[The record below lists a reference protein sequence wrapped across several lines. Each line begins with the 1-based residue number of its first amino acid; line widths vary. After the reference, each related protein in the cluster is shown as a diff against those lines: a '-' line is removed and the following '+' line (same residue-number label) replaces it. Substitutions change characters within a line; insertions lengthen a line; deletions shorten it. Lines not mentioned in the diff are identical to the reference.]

1 MLNSFPFFIGYRYF
15 KSGSSSN
22 LISFISF
29 MAILGLVLGVALLIL
44 VMSIMN
50 GFESEMETKILGSVP
65 HIQIGKKNGVEDLPK
80 LIDLVKADENVHAV
94 MSFSKTDGMLINS
107 GVSLP
112 IELLGIDV
120 TNSNEFVGNFLTQDL
135 LSSLKKNRK
144 DFLLAKGVAEK
155 LSVQIGDTVALIVP
169 QFESFNHTEFSPKIF
184 SFRVGGIFITHTALD
199 QKLVLGS
206 LPAVNKIVGS
216 LDPQGVQVKLNDIF
230 SARETGF
237 RLVSKLPPSYYFSD
251 WIQTHGN
258 LYQAIK
264 MSRKMII
271 LLVLFIIVI
280 AVFNVVSMLMMV
292 VVDKRSDISV
302 LRTQGARNSDIVLIF
317 LTQGFLIGVIGSLIG
332 AIVGIFSALNAPAV
346 INRIES
352 FFEFS
357 FLNSKVYPI
366 DYLPSQLFW
375 GDVILVVSVAIAL
388 NLVVTIYPSLKA
400 AKVDPA
406 KELKYE

>member
-1 MLNSFPFFIGYRYF
+1 MLNSFPFFVGYRYF
-15 KSGSSSN
+15 RSGSSSN
-22 LISFISF
+22 LVSFISF
-29 MAILGLVLGVALLIL
+29 MAILGLALGVALLIL

-80 LIDLVKADENVHAV
+80 LINLVNADENVHAV
-94 MSFSKTDGMLINS
+94 MSFSKTDGMLLNS

-120 TNSNEFVGNFLTQDL
+120 INSNEFVGNFLTKDL
-135 LSSLKKNRK
+135 LSSLKKNGK

-184 SFRVGGIFITHTALD
+184 SFKVGGIFITHTALD

-206 LPAVNKIVGS
+206 LPSVNKIVGS
-216 LDPQGVQVKLNDIF
+216 FDAQGIQVKLNDIF

-237 RLVSKLPPSYYFSD
+237 RLVSKLPISYYFSD

-271 LLVLFIIVI
+271 LLVLFIIII

-292 VVDKRSDISV
+292 VIDKRSDISV
-302 LRTQGARNSDIVLIF
+302 FRTQGARNSDIILIF
-317 LTQGFLIGVIGSLIG
+317 LTQGFLIGVVGSLIG
-332 AIVGIFSALNAPAV
+332 AIIGILSSLNAPVV
-346 INRIES
+346 INKIES
-352 FFEFS
+352 FFEFN

-375 GDVILVVSVAIAL
+375 GDVVSVVLVAIVL

-400 AKVDPA
+400 AKVNPA

>member
-1 MLNSFPFFIGYRYF
+1 
-15 KSGSSSN
+15 
-22 LISFISF
+22 
-29 MAILGLVLGVALLIL
+29 MAILGLALGVALLIL

-80 LIDLVKADENVHAV
+80 LINLVNADENVHAV
-94 MSFSKTDGMLINS
+94 MSFSKTDGMLLNS

-112 IELLGIDV
+112 IELLGIDLI
-120 TNSNEFVGNFLTQDL
+120 NSNEFVGNFLTKDL
-135 LSSLKKNRK
+135 LSSLKKNGK

-155 LSVQIGDTVALIVP
+155 LSVQSGDTVALIVP

-184 SFRVGGIFITHTALD
+184 SFKVGGIFITHTALD

-206 LPAVNKIVGS
+206 LPSVNKIVGS
-216 LDPQGVQVKLNDIF
+216 FDAQGIQVKLNDIF

-237 RLVSKLPPSYYFSD
+237 RLVSKLPISYYFSD

-271 LLVLFIIVI
+271 LLVLFIIII

-292 VVDKRSDISV
+292 VIDKRSDISV
-302 LRTQGARNSDIVLIF
+302 FRTQGARNSDIILIF
-317 LTQGFLIGVIGSLIG
+317 LTQGFLIGVVGSLIG
-332 AIVGIFSALNAPAV
+332 AIIGILSSLNAPVV
-346 INRIES
+346 INKIES
-352 FFEFS
+352 FFEFN

-375 GDVILVVSVAIAL
+375 GDVVLVVLVAIVL

-400 AKVDPA
+400 AKVNPA

>member
-1 MLNSFPFFIGYRYF
+1 MLNSFPFFVGYRYF
-15 KSGSSSN
+15 RSGSSSN
-22 LISFISF
+22 LVSFISF
-29 MAILGLVLGVALLIL
+29 MAILGLALGVALLIL

-80 LIDLVKADENVHAV
+80 LINLVNADENVHAV
-94 MSFSKTDGMLINS
+94 MSFSKTDGMLLNS

-120 TNSNEFVGNFLTQDL
+120 TNSNEFVGNFLTKDL
-135 LSSLKKNRK
+135 LSSLKKNGK

-155 LSVQIGDTVALIVP
+155 LSVQSGDTVALIVP

-184 SFRVGGIFITHTALD
+184 SFKVGGIFITHTALD

-206 LPAVNKIVGS
+206 LPSVNKIVGS
-216 LDPQGVQVKLNDIF
+216 SDAQGIQVKLNDIF

-237 RLVSKLPPSYYFSD
+237 RLVSKLPTSYYFSD

-271 LLVLFIIVI
+271 LLVLFIIII

-292 VVDKRSDISV
+292 VIDKRSDISV
-302 LRTQGARNSDIVLIF
+302 FRTQGARNSDIILIF
-317 LTQGFLIGVIGSLIG
+317 LTQGFLIGVVGSLIG
-332 AIVGIFSALNAPAV
+332 AIIGILSALNAPVV
-346 INRIES
+346 INGIES
-352 FFEFS
+352 FFEFN

-375 GDVILVVSVAIAL
+375 GDVVLVVLVAIVL

-400 AKVDPA
+400 AKVNPA

>member
-1 MLNSFPFFIGYRYF
+1 MLNSFPFFVGYRYF
-15 KSGSSSN
+15 RSGSSSN
-22 LISFISF
+22 LVSFISF
-29 MAILGLVLGVALLIL
+29 MAILGLALGVALLIL

-80 LIDLVKADENVHAV
+80 LINLVNADENVHAV
-94 MSFSKTDGMLINS
+94 MSFSKTDGMLLNS

-112 IELLGIDV
+112 IELLGIDLI
-120 TNSNEFVGNFLTQDL
+120 NSNEFVGNFLTKDL
-135 LSSLKKNRK
+135 LSSLKKNGK

-155 LSVQIGDTVALIVP
+155 LSVQSGDTVALIVP

-184 SFRVGGIFITHTALD
+184 SFKVGGIFITHTALD

-206 LPAVNKIVGS
+206 LPSVNKIVGS
-216 LDPQGVQVKLNDIF
+216 FDAQGIQVKLNDIF

-237 RLVSKLPPSYYFSD
+237 RLVSKLPISYYFSD

-271 LLVLFIIVI
+271 LLVLFIIII

-292 VVDKRSDISV
+292 VIDKRSDISV
-302 LRTQGARNSDIVLIF
+302 FRTQGARNSDIILIF
-317 LTQGFLIGVIGSLIG
+317 LTQGFLIGVVGSLIG
-332 AIVGIFSALNAPAV
+332 AIIGILSALNAPVV
-346 INRIES
+346 INKIES
-352 FFEFS
+352 FFEFN

-375 GDVILVVSVAIAL
+375 GDVVLVVLVAIVL

-400 AKVDPA
+400 AKVNPA

>member
-1 MLNSFPFFIGYRYF
+1 MLNSFPFFVGYRYF
-15 KSGSSSN
+15 RSGSSSN
-22 LISFISF
+22 LVSFISF
-29 MAILGLVLGVALLIL
+29 MAILGLALGVALLIL

-80 LIDLVKADENVHAV
+80 LINLVNADENVHAV
-94 MSFSKTDGMLINS
+94 MSFSKTDGMLLNS

-120 TNSNEFVGNFLTQDL
+120 TNSNEFVGSFLTKDL
-135 LSSLKKNRK
+135 LSSLKKNGK

-155 LSVQIGDTVALIVP
+155 LSVQSGDTVALIVP

-184 SFRVGGIFITHTALD
+184 SFKVGGIFITHTALD

-206 LPAVNKIVGS
+206 LPSVNKIVGS
-216 LDPQGVQVKLNDIF
+216 SDAQGIQVKLNDIF

-237 RLVSKLPPSYYFSD
+237 RLVSKLPTSYYFSD

-271 LLVLFIIVI
+271 LLVLFIIII

-292 VVDKRSDISV
+292 VIDKRSDISV
-302 LRTQGARNSDIVLIF
+302 FRTQGARNSDIILIF
-317 LTQGFLIGVIGSLIG
+317 LTQGFLIGVVGSLIG
-332 AIVGIFSALNAPAV
+332 AIIGILSALNAPVV
-346 INRIES
+346 INGIES
-352 FFEFS
+352 FFEFN

-375 GDVILVVSVAIAL
+375 GDVVLVVLVAIVL

-400 AKVDPA
+400 AKVNPA

>member
-1 MLNSFPFFIGYRYF
+1 MLNSFPFFVGYRYF
-15 KSGSSSN
+15 RSGSSSN
-22 LISFISF
+22 LVSFISF
-29 MAILGLVLGVALLIL
+29 MAILGLALGVALLIL

-80 LIDLVKADENVHAV
+80 LINLVNADENVHAV
-94 MSFSKTDGMLINS
+94 MSFSKTDGMVLNS

-112 IELLGIDV
+112 IELLGIDLI
-120 TNSNEFVGNFLTQDL
+120 NSNEFVGNFLTKDL
-135 LSSLKKNRK
+135 LSSLKKNGK

-155 LSVQIGDTVALIVP
+155 LSVQSGDTVALIVP

-184 SFRVGGIFITHTALD
+184 SFKVGGIFITHTALD

-206 LPAVNKIVGS
+206 LPSVNKIVGS
-216 LDPQGVQVKLNDIF
+216 SDAQGIQVKLNDIF

-237 RLVSKLPPSYYFSD
+237 RLVSKLPISYYFSD

-271 LLVLFIIVI
+271 LLVLFIIGI

-292 VVDKRSDISV
+292 VIDKRSDISV
-302 LRTQGARNSDIVLIF
+302 FRTQGARNSDIILIF
-317 LTQGFLIGVIGSLIG
+317 LTQGFLIGVVGSLIG
-332 AIVGIFSALNAPAV
+332 AIIGILSSLNAPVV
-346 INRIES
+346 INKIES
-352 FFEFS
+352 FFEFN

-375 GDVILVVSVAIAL
+375 GDVVLVVLVAIVL

-400 AKVDPA
+400 AKVNPA

>member
-1 MLNSFPFFIGYRYF
+1 MLKSFPFFVGYRYF
-15 KSGSSSN
+15 RSGSSSN
-22 LISFISF
+22 LVSFISF
-29 MAILGLVLGVALLIL
+29 MAILGLALGVALLIL

-80 LIDLVKADENVHAV
+80 LINLVNADENVHAV
-94 MSFSKTDGMLINS
+94 MSFSKTDGMLLNS

-112 IELLGIDV
+112 IELLGIDLI
-120 TNSNEFVGNFLTQDL
+120 NSSEFVGNFLTKDL
-135 LSSLKKNRK
+135 LSSLKKNGK

-155 LSVQIGDTVALIVP
+155 LSVQSGDTVALIVP

-184 SFRVGGIFITHTALD
+184 SFKVGGIFITHTALD

-206 LPAVNKIVGS
+206 LPSVNKIVGS
-216 LDPQGVQVKLNDIF
+216 FDAQGIQVKLNDIF

-237 RLVSKLPPSYYFSD
+237 RLVSKLPISYYFSD

-271 LLVLFIIVI
+271 LLVLFIIII

-292 VVDKRSDISV
+292 VIDKRSDISV
-302 LRTQGARNSDIVLIF
+302 FRTQGARNSDIILIF
-317 LTQGFLIGVIGSLIG
+317 LTQGFLIGVVGSLIG
-332 AIVGIFSALNAPAV
+332 AIIGILSALNAPVV
-346 INRIES
+346 INKIES
-352 FFEFS
+352 FFEFN

-375 GDVILVVSVAIAL
+375 GDVVLVVLVAIVL

-400 AKVDPA
+400 AKVNPA

>member
-1 MLNSFPFFIGYRYF
+1 MLNSFPFFVGYRYF
-15 KSGSSSN
+15 RSGSSSN
-22 LISFISF
+22 LVSFISF
-29 MAILGLVLGVALLIL
+29 MAILGLALGVALLIL

-80 LIDLVKADENVHAV
+80 LINLVNADENVHAV
-94 MSFSKTDGMLINS
+94 MSFSKTDGMLLNS

-112 IELLGIDV
+112 IELLGIDLI
-120 TNSNEFVGNFLTQDL
+120 NSNEFVGNFLTKDL
-135 LSSLKKNRK
+135 LSSLKKNGK

-155 LSVQIGDTVALIVP
+155 LSVQSGDTVALIVP

-184 SFRVGGIFITHTALD
+184 SFKVGGIFITHTALD

-206 LPAVNKIVGS
+206 LPSVNKIVGS
-216 LDPQGVQVKLNDIF
+216 FDAQGIQVKLNDIF

-237 RLVSKLPPSYYFSD
+237 RLVSKLPISYYFSD

-271 LLVLFIIVI
+271 LLVLFIIII

-292 VVDKRSDISV
+292 VIDKRSDISV
-302 LRTQGARNSDIVLIF
+302 FRTQGARNSDIILIF
-317 LTQGFLIGVIGSLIG
+317 LTQGFLIGVVGSLIG
-332 AIVGIFSALNAPAV
+332 AIIGILSSLNAPVV
-346 INRIES
+346 INKIES
-352 FFEFS
+352 FFEFN

-375 GDVILVVSVAIAL
+375 GDVVLVVLVAIVL

-400 AKVDPA
+400 AKVNPA

>member
-1 MLNSFPFFIGYRYF
+1 MLNSFPFFVGYRYF
-15 KSGSSSN
+15 RSGSSSN
-22 LISFISF
+22 LVSFISF
-29 MAILGLVLGVALLIL
+29 MAILGLALGVALLIL

-80 LIDLVKADENVHAV
+80 LINLVNADENVHAV
-94 MSFSKTDGMLINS
+94 MSFSKTDGMVLNS

-112 IELLGIDV
+112 IELLGIDLI
-120 TNSNEFVGNFLTQDL
+120 NSNEFVGNFLTKDL
-135 LSSLKKNRK
+135 LSSLKKNGK

-155 LSVQIGDTVALIVP
+155 LSVQSGDTVALIVP

-184 SFRVGGIFITHTALD
+184 SFKVGGIFITHTALD

-206 LPAVNKIVGS
+206 LPSVNKIVGS
-216 LDPQGVQVKLNDIF
+216 FDAQGIQVKLNDIF

-237 RLVSKLPPSYYFSD
+237 RLVSKLPTSYYFSD

-271 LLVLFIIVI
+271 LLVLFIIII

-292 VVDKRSDISV
+292 VIDKRSDISV
-302 LRTQGARNSDIVLIF
+302 FRTQGARNSDIILIF
-317 LTQGFLIGVIGSLIG
+317 LTQGFLIGVVGSLIG
-332 AIVGIFSALNAPAV
+332 AIIGILSALNAPVV
-346 INRIES
+346 INGIES
-352 FFEFS
+352 FFEFN

-375 GDVILVVSVAIAL
+375 GDVVLVVLVAIVL

-400 AKVDPA
+400 AKVNPA

>member
-1 MLNSFPFFIGYRYF
+1 MLNSFPFFVGYRYF
-15 KSGSSSN
+15 RSGSSSN

-29 MAILGLVLGVALLIL
+29 MAILGLALGVALLIL

-80 LIDLVKADENVHAV
+80 LINLVNADENVHAV
-94 MSFSKTDGMLINS
+94 MSFSKTDGMLLNS

-120 TNSNEFVGNFLTQDL
+120 INSNEFVGNFLTKDL
-135 LSSLKKNRK
+135 LSSLKKNGK

-155 LSVQIGDTVALIVP
+155 LSVQSGDTVALIVP

-184 SFRVGGIFITHTALD
+184 SFKVGGIFITHTALD

-206 LPAVNKIVGS
+206 LPSVNKIVGS
-216 LDPQGVQVKLNDIF
+216 FDAQGIQVKLNDIF

-237 RLVSKLPPSYYFSD
+237 RLVSKLPISYYFSD

-271 LLVLFIIVI
+271 LLVLFIIII

-292 VVDKRSDISV
+292 VIDKRSDISV
-302 LRTQGARNSDIVLIF
+302 FRTQGARNSDIILIF

-332 AIVGIFSALNAPAV
+332 AIIGILSALNAPVV
-346 INRIES
+346 INKIEL
-352 FFEFS
+352 FFEFN

-375 GDVILVVSVAIAL
+375 SDVALVVLVAIVL

-400 AKVDPA
+400 AKVNPA

>member
-1 MLNSFPFFIGYRYF
+1 MLNSFPFFVGYRYF
-15 KSGSSSN
+15 RSGSSSN
-22 LISFISF
+22 LVSFISF
-29 MAILGLVLGVALLIL
+29 MAILGLALGVALLIL

-80 LIDLVKADENVHAV
+80 LINLVNADENVHAV
-94 MSFSKTDGMLINS
+94 MSFSKTDGMLLNS

-120 TNSNEFVGNFLTQDL
+120 TNSNEFVGNFLTKDL
-135 LSSLKKNRK
+135 LSSLKKNGK

-155 LSVQIGDTVALIVP
+155 LSVQSGDTVALIVP

-184 SFRVGGIFITHTALD
+184 SFKVGGIFITHTALD

-206 LPAVNKIVGS
+206 LPSVNKIVGS
-216 LDPQGVQVKLNDIF
+216 FDAQGIQVKLNDIF

-237 RLVSKLPPSYYFSD
+237 RLVSKLPTSYYFSD

-271 LLVLFIIVI
+271 LLVLFIIII

-292 VVDKRSDISV
+292 VIDKRSDISV
-302 LRTQGARNSDIVLIF
+302 FRTQGARNSDIILIF
-317 LTQGFLIGVIGSLIG
+317 LTQGFLIGVVGSLIG
-332 AIVGIFSALNAPAV
+332 AIIGILSALNAPVV
-346 INRIES
+346 INGIES
-352 FFEFS
+352 FFEFN

-375 GDVILVVSVAIAL
+375 GDVVLVVLVAIVL

-400 AKVDPA
+400 AKVNPA

>member
-1 MLNSFPFFIGYRYF
+1 MLNSFPFFVGYRYF
-15 KSGSSSN
+15 RSGSSSN
-22 LISFISF
+22 LVSFISF
-29 MAILGLVLGVALLIL
+29 MAILGLALGVALLIL

-80 LIDLVKADENVHAV
+80 LINLVNADENVHAV
-94 MSFSKTDGMLINS
+94 MSFSKTDGMVLNS

-112 IELLGIDV
+112 IELLGIDLI
-120 TNSNEFVGNFLTQDL
+120 NSNEFVGNFLTKDL
-135 LSSLKKNRK
+135 LSSLKKNGK

-155 LSVQIGDTVALIVP
+155 LSVQSGDTVALIVP

-184 SFRVGGIFITHTALD
+184 SFKVGGIFITHTALD

-206 LPAVNKIVGS
+206 LPSVNKIVGS
-216 LDPQGVQVKLNDIF
+216 SDAQGIQVKLNDIF

-237 RLVSKLPPSYYFSD
+237 RLVSKLPISYYFSD

-271 LLVLFIIVI
+271 LLVLFIIII

-292 VVDKRSDISV
+292 VIDKRSDISV
-302 LRTQGARNSDIVLIF
+302 FRTQGARNSDIILIF
-317 LTQGFLIGVIGSLIG
+317 LTQGFLIGVVGSLIG
-332 AIVGIFSALNAPAV
+332 AIIGILSALNAPVV
-346 INRIES
+346 INGIES
-352 FFEFS
+352 FFEFN

-375 GDVILVVSVAIAL
+375 GDVVLVVLVAIVL

-400 AKVDPA
+400 AKVNPA

>member
-1 MLNSFPFFIGYRYF
+1 MLKSFPFFVGYRYF
-15 KSGSSSN
+15 RSGSSSN
-22 LISFISF
+22 LVSFISF
-29 MAILGLVLGVALLIL
+29 MAILGLALGVALLIL

-80 LIDLVKADENVHAV
+80 LINLVNADENVHAV
-94 MSFSKTDGMLINS
+94 MSFSKTDGMLLNS

-112 IELLGIDV
+112 IELLGIDLI
-120 TNSNEFVGNFLTQDL
+120 NSSEFVGNFLTKDL
-135 LSSLKKNRK
+135 LSSLKKNGK

-155 LSVQIGDTVALIVP
+155 LSVQSGDTVALIVP

-184 SFRVGGIFITHTALD
+184 SFKVGGIFITHTALD

-206 LPAVNKIVGS
+206 LPSVNKIVGS
-216 LDPQGVQVKLNDIF
+216 FDAQGIQVKLNDIF

-237 RLVSKLPPSYYFSD
+237 RLVSKLPISYYFSD

-271 LLVLFIIVI
+271 LLVLFIIII

-292 VVDKRSDISV
+292 VIDKRSDISV
-302 LRTQGARNSDIVLIF
+302 FRTQGARNSDIILIF
-317 LTQGFLIGVIGSLIG
+317 LTQGFLIGVVGSLIG
-332 AIVGIFSALNAPAV
+332 AIIGILSSLNAPVV
-346 INRIES
+346 INKIES
-352 FFEFS
+352 FFEFN

-375 GDVILVVSVAIAL
+375 GDVILVVLVAIVL

-400 AKVDPA
+400 AKVNPA